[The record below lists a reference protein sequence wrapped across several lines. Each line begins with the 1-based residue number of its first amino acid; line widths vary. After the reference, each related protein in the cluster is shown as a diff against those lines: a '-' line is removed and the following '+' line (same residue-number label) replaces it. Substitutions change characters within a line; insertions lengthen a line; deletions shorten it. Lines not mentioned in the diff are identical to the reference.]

1 MIKKLLLSAA
11 SIATLTS
18 SAQNL
23 KVDGTSTLE
32 TKKLTRIEAPSTAI
46 AGKVSSATV
55 IDTLGYFFNKHYYR
69 NASPGNLSFITVKNA
84 AIVTGSAQIAGFGGI
99 YKNTG
104 NLAVTGAEAVL
115 SRQANATST
124 SVPVGLYLYNAPSGT
139 ISGAPIASV
148 QVAVTGTSAVFAGAN
163 FLTPAI
169 VSGDYAIVAKNIS
182 TVPQDTIRLWINN
195 ALTPASS
202 STNNAAKYGESL
214 GVVGVGTVA
223 NTFIGT
229 TGAFG
234 AGTDY
239 EGLVAARVAYSITTS
254 AAVPSGTLCT
264 NVSNQFT
271 NTSSPWIGHRQYNMN
286 QFLVSL
292 APFSFTGT
300 PAPNPVYSWAFGDAA
315 PSLTTTGT
323 TTLVAKTYTAA
334 GTFNGTLTATV
345 LKMSDSGASVVDNGT
360 FSKTVST
367 CVGIVNNSL
376 NSNVAL
382 YPNPTNGIAKLINLE
397 GTNNINVY
405 NFLGQLVYT
414 TSTNTDNV
422 TIDLKNQAVGTYFV
436 KIVNANNQ
444 AKTLKLINN

>member
-11 SIATLTS
+11 ALTTLLST
-18 SAQNL
+18 AQNL
-23 KVDGTSTLE
+23 KVDGISTIE
-32 TKKLTRIEAPSTAI
+32 TKKLTRVEAPSAN
-46 AGKVSSATV
+46 AANKVSSAAV
-55 IDTLGYFFNKHYYR
+55 VDTLGYFFNKHYYR
-69 NASPGNLSFITVKNA
+69 NPSPSNLSFITVKNA
-84 AIVTGSAQIAGFGGI
+84 AVVTGSTEIAGFGGI
-99 YKNTG
+99 YKNSG
-104 NLAVTGAEAVL
+104 NLAVTGAEAVI

-124 SVPVGLYLYNAPSGT
+124 SVPVGLFLYNAPSGT

-148 QVAVTGTSAVFAGAN
+148 QVAATGTAPIFAGGN
-163 FLTPAI
+163 FATPAI
-169 VSGDYAIVAKNIS
+169 VTGDYAIIAKNIS
-182 TVPQDTIRLWINN
+182 AAPQDTIRLWINN

-202 STNNAAKYGESL
+202 STNNAAKYGEGF
-214 GVVGVGTVA
+214 GVVGVGTPMI
-223 NTFIGT
+223 FIAT

-239 EGLVAARVAYSITTS
+239 EGLVAARVAYSVTTS
-254 AAVPSGTLCT
+254 AAVPTGTLCT

-334 GTFNGTLTATV
+334 GSFNGTLTATI
-345 LKMSDSGASVVDNGT
+345 LKMSDSGFSVSDNGT

-367 CVGIVNNSL
+367 CVGIYTNEL
-376 NSNVAL
+376 NANVAL
-382 YPNPTNGIAKLINLE
+382 YPNPANGIAKLVNLE
-397 GTNNINVY
+397 GTNTITVY

-414 TSTNTDNV
+414 TTSSTDNV
-422 TIDLKNQAVGTYFV
+422 TIDLRNQAVGTYFV
-436 KIVNANNQ
+436 KIVSANNHS
-444 AKTLKLINN
+444 KTLKLINN